1 MKFGKKIK
9 LDIDNPYKT
18 QYGTVEN
25 KNFKSTYI
33 TLSCWAEPNQ
43 EEENWPRIIKDLRRE
58 VRKELHQQVNRDIF
72 KEEKSII
79 DLDIRASG
87 IKVKKRSFLN
97 CELTLFVKP
106 GTPFKSNNLKTS
118 VEGIFT
124 GLIKNV
130 FTPYK
135 HFKFYPT
142 KS

>member
-9 LDIDNPYKT
+9 LDIDNLYKT
-18 QYGTVEN
+18 QYGTVDN

-43 EEENWPRIIKDLRRE
+43 EEENWTRIIKDLRRE
-58 VRKELHQQVNRDIF
+58 VRLELFHQVDNNIF

-97 CELTLFVKP
+97 CELTLFVRP
-106 GTPFKSNNLKTS
+106 GVNFKSDNLKTS
-118 VEGIFT
+118 VKGIFD
-124 GLIKNV
+124 GLIQNV

>member
-9 LDIDNPYKT
+9 LDIDNLYKT
-18 QYGTVEN
+18 QYGTVDN

-33 TLSCWAEPNQ
+33 TLSCWAEPH
-43 EEENWPRIIKDLRRE
+43 EEEDNWLRIIKDLRRE
-58 VRKELHQQVNRDIF
+58 VRSELYQQVDKGIF
-72 KEEKSII
+72 KDEKSII

-87 IKVKKRSFLN
+87 IKVNKRSFLN

-106 GTPFKSNNLKTS
+106 GIKFKSENLKTS
-118 VEGIFT
+118 VEGIFN

-130 FTPYK
+130 FKPYK
-135 HFKFYPT
+135 HFNFYPT